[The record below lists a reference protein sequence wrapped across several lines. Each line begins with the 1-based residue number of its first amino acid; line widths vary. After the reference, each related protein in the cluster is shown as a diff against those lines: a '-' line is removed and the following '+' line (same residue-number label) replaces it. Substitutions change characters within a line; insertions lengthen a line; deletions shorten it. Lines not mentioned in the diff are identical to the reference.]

1 MVERIIELSVRH
13 KWVVFGAMLVLA
25 LFAAESARKT
35 PLDALP
41 DLSDPQVIV
50 YTEWM
55 GRSPDLVED
64 QITYPL
70 VRALQS
76 TPGVQTVRGYSM
88 FGMSFTYAIFGEGT
102 DIYWARTRVLEQL
115 GRVQQLLPPGLSP
128 TPGPD
133 ASGVGWIYQYV
144 LKDGTGRMDLAELR
158 ALQDFTVRPALQA
171 VAGVAEVASLGGFER
186 QYQIVIDPDQLVG
199 FGLTVTDITRSVRD
213 ANAEV
218 GARVL
223 ELAGR
228 EYVLRGRGY
237 VKALKDL
244 EQSVVAVGTGG
255 TPIRLGDVAS
265 VRYGPEIRR
274 GAADW
279 NGTGEAV
286 GGIVVMRIGSNALQ
300 VIRAL
305 DSQIA
310 TLRLPDGVR
319 LIPTYDRSE
328 LILGSVET
336 LTDTLIQQ
344 AIIVTIICLVFL
356 FHARSALVVMIVLP
370 LSVLLSFIAIR
381 YLGLSSNIMSLGG
394 IAIAIGELADAAIV
408 LIENAHV
415 RLATAPAG
423 ADRQRIIVD
432 ACKEVGR
439 PIFFS
444 LLLITVSFLPIF
456 TLTGQAGR
464 LFMPLAYTKTFAM
477 FAAAMLSITLAPP
490 LIVLLLRGR
499 FRTEATNPVSRLL
512 TAAYRPIAVLVVRFR
527 IVVVAA
533 AVLLM
538 IATVPTFHR
547 LGSEFMPPLDEGS
560 LLVMPTTF
568 PGIAIEEA
576 RRAMTAQ
583 NRIIM
588 RFPEIASVHGKAGR
602 AETATDPAQLDMI
615 ESVITLRPRPDWPTR
630 YTPRW
635 YSTIAPDW
643 AKRGLRRVWPEQQAR
658 TLAELSRDLDA
669 ALRMPGYQMAI
680 APPIRTRIDM
690 LTTGVRTPVGIK
702 VFGEELEEIERISVS
717 LEGLLRQVPGVRST
731 FAERQTGRE
740 YIDIIPDREAI
751 ARYGLTVRDVQDVVE
766 AAVGGMSVSTAIAG
780 RARFSINLRYAAD
793 QRSDPQALR
802 RILVPVQ
809 ATGSVADLSGANAGA
824 GASTQASGMG
834 GASRGASTGGGMGSM
849 GGGGGQVGVR
859 SGGAAAGL
867 APPPMGGLSVSPD
880 LMEQWRQPGAAV
892 PLGELA
898 DVRVTTGPPMI
909 KDENGVLVGY
919 VFADIDQTQRDLG
932 GWVDDAKTIV
942 ASQLALPPGYRLQWT
957 GQYEFLAEMEAR
969 LRDVI
974 PLTLVLVVAL
984 LYLSMRGWP
993 QTLLVLS
1000 SLPFAVAGSVWLL
1013 AFMDYN
1019 LSTAVWV
1026 GLIAVA
1032 GVAAETG
1039 IVMVVYLDE
1048 AFERYLR
1055 EGRIRTPADVDA
1067 AVVEGAAAR
1076 VRPLIMTV
1084 ATTVL
1089 GLLPLLWEAGVGA
1102 DVSARTAAPVVGGLW
1117 SCMFLT
1123 LLVLP
1128 AAYAMWRRHQ
1138 VRVTT
1143 AVSVP
1148 HDAVTTSN
1156 RASLHCRIIGYSRL
1170 TFPGHAVPDR
1180 MIELRSARVFNV
1192 ARRPSHPPHGRI
1204 HDGESQGFHGS
1215 KGSSRAGLRTL
1226 HGHRAR
1232 GGACLGDQGDRRLVS
1247 WFVQPGLSMDRD
1259 P

>member
-1 MVERIIELSVRH
+1 MVEKIIELSVRH
-13 KWVVFGAMLVLA
+13 KWVVFGVVLMLA
-25 LFAAESARKT
+25 LFAATAARQT

-41 DLSDPQVIV
+41 DISDPQVIIF
-50 YTEWM
+50 TEWM

-76 TPGVQTVRGYSM
+76 TPGVRTVRGYSM
-88 FGMSFTYAIFGEGT
+88 FGMSFTYALFDEGT

-115 GRVQQLLPPGLSP
+115 GRVQQLLPPGVSP
-128 TPGPD
+128 TLGPD
-133 ASGVGWIYQYV
+133 ASGVGWVYQYV
-144 LKDGTGRMDLAELR
+144 LKDSTGRMDLAELR

-186 QYQIVIDPDQLVG
+186 QYQIVIDPDKLVG

-237 VKALKDL
+237 VKELKDL
-244 EQSVVAVGTGG
+244 EQSVVTVGPGG
-255 TPIRLGDVAS
+255 TPVRLGDVAS
-265 VRYGPEIRR
+265 VGFGPEIRR

-286 GGIVVMRIGSNALQ
+286 GGIVVMRIGSNALR

-305 DSQIA
+305 EAEIA

-344 AIIVTIICLVFL
+344 AIIVTIICLIFL

-370 LSVLLSFIAIR
+370 LSVLMSFIGIR

-394 IAIAIGELADAAIV
+394 IAIAIGELGDAVIV

-415 RLATAPAG
+415 RLASAPPG
-423 ADRQRIIVD
+423 SDRQRTIVD

-444 LLLITVSFLPIF
+444 LLLITISFLPIF
-456 TLTGQAGR
+456 TLAGQAGR

-490 LIVLLLRGR
+490 LMVLLLKGR

-512 TAAYRPIAVLVVRFR
+512 SAVYRPIAVLVVRFR
-527 IVVVAA
+527 ILVVVAA
-533 AVLLM
+533 VALM
-538 IATVPTFHR
+538 AATVPTFQR

-576 RRAMTAQ
+576 RRALTAQ
-583 NRIIM
+583 DRIIM

-615 ESVITLRPRPDWPTR
+615 ESVIALRPRAAWPTR

-635 YSTIAPDW
+635 YSTTAPDW
-643 AKRGLRRVWPEQQAR
+643 AKGGLRRVWPEQQSR
-658 TLAELSRDLDA
+658 TLAELSRDLDV

-702 VFGEELEEIERISVS
+702 VFGEDLKEIERISVA
-717 LEGLLRQVPGVRST
+717 LEGMLRQVPGTRST

-740 YIDIIPDREAI
+740 YVDIVPNREAI

-766 AAVGGMSVSTAIAG
+766 AAVGGMPVSTAIAG

-802 RILVPVQ
+802 RILIPVQ
-809 ATGSVADLSGANAGA
+809 ATGSVTDLGGGNAGA
-824 GASTQASGMG
+824 GTSGQAG
-834 GASRGASTGGGMGSM
+834 GSVSSSAGGTGGGMGSM
-849 GGGGGQVGVR
+849 GGGGQSGA
-859 SGGAAAGL
+859 SGGTSASL
-867 APPPMGGLSVSPD
+867 APPPMGGFSAAPD
-880 LMEQWRQPGAAV
+880 VMEQWRQPGAAV
-892 PLGELA
+892 PLGQLA

-932 GWVDDAKTIV
+932 GWVDDARAVV
-942 ASQLALPPGYRLQWT
+942 ASQLALPAGYRLQWT

-969 LRDVI
+969 LRYVI
-974 PLTLVLVVAL
+974 PLTLILVVAL

-993 QTLLVLS
+993 QTFLVLS
-1000 SLPFAVAGSVWLL
+1000 SLPFALAGSVWLL
-1013 AFMDYN
+1013 AFMHYN

-1039 IVMVVYLDE
+1039 IVMIVYLDE
-1048 AFERYLR
+1048 SFARYMR
-1055 EGRIRTPADVDA
+1055 EGRIQKPEDVDA

-1089 GLLPLLWEAGVGA
+1089 GLLPLLWESGVGA

-1117 SCMFLT
+1117 SCMLLT

-1138 VRVTT
+1138 VRVAM
-1143 AVSVP
+1143 AVS
-1148 HDAVTTSN
+1148 
-1156 RASLHCRIIGYSRL
+1156 
-1170 TFPGHAVPDR
+1170 
-1180 MIELRSARVFNV
+1180 
-1192 ARRPSHPPHGRI
+1192 PPH
-1204 HDGESQGFHGS
+1204 EAEATSE
-1215 KGSSRAGLRTL
+1215 
-1226 HGHRAR
+1226 
-1232 GGACLGDQGDRRLVS
+1232 GAA
-1247 WFVQPGLSMDRD
+1247 
-1259 P
+1259 

>member
-13 KWVVFGAMLVLA
+13 RWVVFGVVLVMSLWA
-25 LFAAESARKT
+25 VDSVRKT

-41 DLSDPQVIV
+41 DLSDPQVII

-76 TPGVQTVRGYSM
+76 TPGIATVRGYSM
-88 FGMSFTYAIFGEGT
+88 FGMSFTYAIFADGT

-115 GRVQQLLPPGLSP
+115 GRVQQLLPPDVSP
-128 TPGPD
+128 TLGPD
-133 ASGVGWIYQYV
+133 ASGLGWVYQYV
-144 LKDGTGRMDLAELR
+144 LKDSSGRMDLAELR

-171 VAGVAEVASLGGFER
+171 VTGVAEVASLGGFER
-186 QYQIVIDPDQLVG
+186 QYQIVIDPDRLVG
-199 FGLTVTDITRSVRD
+199 FGLTLTDVTRSVRD

-237 VKALKDL
+237 VKTLADL
-244 EQSVVAVGTGG
+244 EQSVVTVGAGG

-265 VRYGPEIRR
+265 VRFGPELRR
-274 GAADW
+274 GAADY
-279 NGTGEAV
+279 NGTGETV
-286 GGIVVMRIGSNALQ
+286 GGIVVMRIGSNALR
-300 VIRAL
+300 VIQTLEA
-305 DSQIA
+305 QIA
-310 TLRLPDGVR
+310 TLQLPEGVQ

-328 LILGSVET
+328 LILGSVRT
-336 LTDTLIQQ
+336 LTQTLIQQ
-344 AIIVTIICLVFL
+344 AVIVTIICLVFL
-356 FHARSALVVMIVLP
+356 FHARSALIVMMVLP
-370 LSVLLSFIAIR
+370 LSVLMSFIAIR

-394 IAIAIGELADAAIV
+394 IAIAIGELADAVIV

-415 RLATAPAG
+415 RLAAAPRES
-423 ADRQRIIVD
+423 DRKQVIVD

-444 LLLITVSFLPIF
+444 LLLITISFLPIF
-456 TLTGQAGR
+456 TLAGQAGK
-464 LFMPLAYTKTFAM
+464 LFTPLAYTKTFAM
-477 FAAAMLSITLAPP
+477 FAAAILSITLAPP
-490 LIVLLLRGR
+490 LMVILLRGR
-499 FRTEATNPVSRLL
+499 FRTEATNPVSRILSAL
-512 TAAYRPIAVLVVRFR
+512 YRPVAVLVVRFR
-527 IVVVAA
+527 IVVVAL
-533 AVLLM
+533 AVVLM
-538 IATVPTFHR
+538 IVTVPVFQR

-576 RRAMTAQ
+576 RRALTMQ

-588 RFPEIASVHGKAGR
+588 SFPEVASVHGKAGR

-615 ESVITLRPRPDWPTR
+615 ESVIALRPRDEWAT
-630 YTPRW
+630 THTSRW
-635 YSTIAPDW
+635 YSTVAPDW
-643 AKRGLRRVWPEQQAR
+643 IKLALRPLWPEQRAR

-669 ALRMPGYQMAI
+669 ALQMPGYQMAI

-690 LTTGVRTPVGIK
+690 LSTGVRTPVGIK
-702 VFGEELEEIERISVS
+702 VFGEDLSEIERISVD
-717 LEGLLRQVPGVRST
+717 LEGMLREVHGTRST

-740 YIDIIPDREAI
+740 YIDITPNRDAI

-766 AAVGGMSVSTAIAG
+766 AAVGGMTVSTAIAG

-793 QRSDPQALR
+793 QRADPQALR

-809 ATGSVADLSGANAGA
+809 STASVMDFGGANTGA
-824 GASTQASGMG
+824 GATAQGGGMAG
-834 GASRGASTGGGMGSM
+834 SPAGSGGGMGGSM
-849 GGGGGQVGVR
+849 SSGGGRPGGT
-859 SGGAAAGL
+859 ATTPAL
-867 APPPMGGLSVSPD
+867 PAPAMGGLTASLD
-880 LMEQWRQPGAAV
+880 FMEQWRQPGAAV

-898 DVRVTTGPPMI
+898 EVRVTTGPPMI

-932 GWVDDAKTIV
+932 GWVSDAKAVV
-942 ASQLALPPGYRLQWT
+942 ASRLSLPAGYRLQWT

-969 LRDVI
+969 LRYVI
-974 PLTLVLVVAL
+974 PLTLMLVVVL

-993 QTLLVLS
+993 QTFLVLS
-1000 SLPFAVAGSVWLL
+1000 SLPFALAGSVWLL
-1013 AFMDYN
+1013 ALMDYN

-1048 AFERYLR
+1048 AFTRYMS
-1055 EGRIRTPADVDA
+1055 EGRIQKPEDVDA

-1076 VRPLIMTV
+1076 VRPLVMTV

-1117 SCMFLT
+1117 SCMLLT

-1138 VRVTT
+1138 VRKSMTARIDD
-1143 AVSVP
+1143 AVS
-1148 HDAVTTSN
+1148 
-1156 RASLHCRIIGYSRL
+1156 L
-1170 TFPGHAVPDR
+1170 TVEG
-1180 MIELRSARVFNV
+1180 
-1192 ARRPSHPPHGRI
+1192 
-1204 HDGESQGFHGS
+1204 
-1215 KGSSRAGLRTL
+1215 
-1226 HGHRAR
+1226 
-1232 GGACLGDQGDRRLVS
+1232 VS
-1247 WFVQPGLSMDRD
+1247 
-1259 P
+1259 

>member
-1 MVERIIELSVRH
+1 MVERIIEFSVRRS
-13 KWVVFGAMLVLA
+13 WLV
-25 LFAAESARKT
+25 FAAVIALSLWAVDSVRRT

-64 QITYPL
+64 QVTYPL

-88 FGMSFTYAIFGEGT
+88 FGMSFTYALFDEGT

-115 GRVQQLLPPGLSP
+115 GRAQPLLPPGVAP
-128 TPGPD
+128 TLGPD
-133 ASGVGWIYQYV
+133 ASGIGWVYQYV
-144 LKDGTGRMDLAELR
+144 LTDETGRLDPAELR

-171 VAGVAEVASLGGFER
+171 VPGVAEVASLGGFER
-186 QYQIVIDPDQLVG
+186 QYQIVVDPDRLVG
-199 FGLTVTDITRSVRD
+199 FGLTMADLTRAVRD

-237 VKALKDL
+237 VKDLSDL
-244 EQSVVAVGTGG
+244 EQSVVTVGGGG
-255 TPIRLGDVAS
+255 TPIRLGDVAR

-300 VIRAL
+300 VIRAVEQEITL
-305 DSQIA
+305 
-310 TLRLPDGVR
+310 LRLPEGVR
-319 LIPTYDRSE
+319 LVPTYDRSG
-328 LILGSVET
+328 LILGSIAT
-336 LTDTLIQQ
+336 LRGTLFQQ
-344 AIIVTIICLVFL
+344 AVIVTLICLVFL
-356 FHARSALVVMIVLP
+356 FHARSALVVMFVLP
-370 LSVLLSFIAIR
+370 ASVLLSFIGIR
-381 YLGLSSNIMSLGG
+381 YLGLTSNIMSLGG

-415 RLATAPAG
+415 RLAAAHAG
-423 ADRQRIIVD
+423 ADRKRIIVD

-456 TLTGQAGR
+456 TLAGQAGR
-464 LFMPLAYTKTFAM
+464 LFTPLAYTKTFAM
-477 FAAAMLSITLAPP
+477 FAAAMLSITLAPA
-490 LIVLLLRGR
+490 LMVLLLRGR
-499 FRTEATNPVSRLL
+499 FRSEAENPVSRLL
-512 TAAYRPIAVLVVRFR
+512 RAVYRPIAVR
-527 IVVVAA
+527 IVRYRAAVVAA
-533 AVLLM
+533 ALLLM
-538 IATVPTFHR
+538 LATIPVFQR

-568 PGIAIEEA
+568 PGISIEEA
-576 RRAMTAQ
+576 RRAMTRQ
-583 NRIIM
+583 NQIIM
-588 RFPEIASVHGKAGR
+588 GFPEVASVHGKVGR

-615 ESVITLRPRPDWPTR
+615 ESVIALHPHEQWPAHHVG
-630 YTPRW
+630 RW
-635 YSTIAPDW
+635 YSGVSPEW
-643 AKRGLRRVWPEQQAR
+643 AQRVLRRVWPDSRAR

-702 VFGEELEEIERISVS
+702 VFGDDLAGIERISIA
-717 LEGLLRQVPGVRST
+717 LEGLLRQVPGTRST

-740 YIDIIPDREAI
+740 YVDIVPNRDAI
-751 ARYGLTVRDVQDVVE
+751 ARHGLTMRDVQDVVE
-766 AAVGGMSVSTAIAG
+766 AAVGGMPVSTAIAG
-780 RARFSINLRYAAD
+780 RARFSINLRLAAD

-809 ATGSVADLSGANAGA
+809 TTTSMAVMESPSDL
-824 GASTQASGMG
+824 QD
-834 GASRGASTGGGMGSM
+834 R
-849 GGGGGQVGVR
+849 
-859 SGGAAAGL
+859 
-867 APPPMGGLSVSPD
+867 
-880 LMEQWRQPGAAV
+880 WRQPGAAV

-898 DVRVTTGPPMI
+898 EIRVTTGPPMI

-919 VFADIDQTQRDLG
+919 VFADIDPTARDLG
-932 GWVDDAKTIV
+932 GWVADAKTLV
-942 ASQLALPPGYRLQWT
+942 ASQLQIPAGYRLQWT
-957 GQYEFLAEMEAR
+957 GQYEFLAQMEDR
-969 LRDVI
+969 LRYVI
-974 PLTLVLVVAL
+974 PLTLLLVVAL

-993 QTLLVLS
+993 QTFLVLL
-1000 SLPFAVAGSVWLL
+1000 SLPFAVAGSVVLL
-1013 AFMDYN
+1013 AVMHYN
-1019 LSTAVWV
+1019 LSTAAWV
-1026 GLIAVA
+1026 GIIAVA

-1048 AFERYLR
+1048 AFLRYSR
-1055 EGRIRTPADVDA
+1055 EGRIQKPDDVDD
-1067 AVVEGAAAR
+1067 AVVEGASAR
-1076 VRPLIMTV
+1076 VRPLVMTV

-1089 GLLPLLWEAGVGA
+1089 GLLPLLWESGVGA

-1117 SCMFLT
+1117 ACMILT

-1138 VRVTT
+1138 VRVSLLEARPHVAT
-1143 AVSVP
+1143 A
-1148 HDAVTTSN
+1148 A
-1156 RASLHCRIIGYSRL
+1156 G
-1170 TFPGHAVPDR
+1170 
-1180 MIELRSARVFNV
+1180 SA
-1192 ARRPSHPPHGRI
+1192 G
-1204 HDGESQGFHGS
+1204 
-1215 KGSSRAGLRTL
+1215 
-1226 HGHRAR
+1226 
-1232 GGACLGDQGDRRLVS
+1232 
-1247 WFVQPGLSMDRD
+1247 
-1259 P
+1259 

>member
-1 MVERIIELSVRH
+1 MVGRIIELSVRH
-13 KWVVFGAMLVLA
+13 RWVVFGLVLVLSLWA
-25 LFAAESARKT
+25 VDSVRRT

-41 DLSDPQVIV
+41 DLSDPQVII

-76 TPGVQTVRGYSM
+76 TPGITTVRGYSM
-88 FGMSFTYAIFGEGT
+88 FGMSFTYAIFADGT

-115 GRVQQLLPPGLSP
+115 GRVQQLLPPDVSP
-128 TPGPD
+128 TLGPD
-133 ASGVGWIYQYV
+133 ASGLGWVYQYV
-144 LKDGTGRMDLAELR
+144 LKDNSGRMDLAELR

-171 VAGVAEVASLGGFER
+171 VTGVAEVASLGGFER
-186 QYQIVIDPDQLVG
+186 QYQIVIDPDRLIG
-199 FGLTVTDITRSVRD
+199 FGLTLTDVTRSVRD
-213 ANAEV
+213 SNAEV

-237 VKALKDL
+237 VKTLADL
-244 EQSVVAVGTGG
+244 EQSVLTLGAGG

-265 VRYGPEIRR
+265 VRFGPEIRR

-286 GGIVVMRIGSNALQ
+286 GGIVVMRIGSNALN
-300 VIRAL
+300 VINAL
-305 DSQIA
+305 KAEIA
-310 TLRLPDGVR
+310 ALQLPEGVE
-319 LIPTYDRSE
+319 LIPSYDRSE
-328 LILGSVET
+328 LIVGSVDT
-336 LTDTLIQQ
+336 LTQTLMQQ
-344 AIIVTIICLVFL
+344 AVIVTIICLVFL
-356 FHARSALVVMIVLP
+356 FHARSALIVMIILP
-370 LSVLLSFIAIR
+370 LSVLMSFIAIR

-394 IAIAIGELADAAIV
+394 IAIAIGELADAVIV

-415 RLATAPAG
+415 RLAAAPPKS
-423 ADRQRIIVD
+423 DRKRIIVD

-444 LLLITVSFLPIF
+444 LLLITISFLPIF
-456 TLTGQAGR
+456 TLAGQAGK
-464 LFMPLAYTKTFAM
+464 LFTPLAYTKTFAM
-477 FAAAMLSITLAPP
+477 FAAAVLSITLAPP
-490 LIVLLLRGR
+490 LMVLLLRGR
-499 FRTEATNPVSRLL
+499 FRTEATNPVSRIL
-512 TAAYRPIAVLVVRFR
+512 TALYRPIAALMVRFR
-527 IVVVAA
+527 IAVVVC

-538 IATVPTFHR
+538 VATVPVFQR

-576 RRAMTAQ
+576 RRALTMQ

-588 RFPEIASVHGKAGR
+588 SFPEVASVHGKAGR

-615 ESVITLRPRPDWPTR
+615 ESVIALRSRDEWPTAYRPQWYSNWAPDFMKGLLRP
-630 YTPRW
+630 
-635 YSTIAPDW
+635 A
-643 AKRGLRRVWPEQQAR
+643 WPEQRAR

-669 ALRMPGYQMAI
+669 ALQMPGYQMAI

-690 LTTGVRTPVGIK
+690 LSTGVRTPVGIK
-702 VFGEELEEIERISVS
+702 VFGENLTEIERISVD
-717 LEGLLRQVPGVRST
+717 LEGMLRQVAGTRST

-740 YIDIIPDREAI
+740 YIDITPNRDAI

-766 AAVGGMSVSTAIAG
+766 AAVGGMTVSTAIAG

-793 QRSDPQALR
+793 QRGDPQALR

-809 ATGSVADLSGANAGA
+809 SSASVMDFGGANAGA
-824 GASTQASGMG
+824 GASAQS
-834 GASRGASTGGGMGSM
+834 GGMAGPTATSSVGSM
-849 GGGGGQVGVR
+849 GGSMSSGAR
-859 SGGAAAGL
+859 SGASL
-867 APPPMGGLSVSPD
+867 APPAQAAPAMGATTNSPD
-880 LMEQWRQPGAAV
+880 FMEQWRQPAAAV

-898 DVRVTTGPPMI
+898 DIRVTTGPPMI

-919 VFADIDQTQRDLG
+919 VFADIDQTERDLG
-932 GWVDDAKTIV
+932 GWVRDAKAVV
-942 ASQLALPPGYRLQWT
+942 AAGLSLPAGYRLQWT

-969 LRDVI
+969 LRFVI
-974 PLTLVLVVAL
+974 PLTLVLVIVL
-984 LYLSMRGWP
+984 LYLAMRGWP
-993 QTLLVLS
+993 QTFLVLS

-1013 AFMDYN
+1013 ALMNYN

-1048 AFERYLR
+1048 AFARYMS
-1055 EGRIRTPADVDA
+1055 EGRIQKPEDVDA

-1076 VRPLIMTV
+1076 VRPLVMTV

-1117 SCMFLT
+1117 SCMVLT

-1128 AAYAMWRRHQ
+1128 AAYAIWRRRQ
-1138 VRVTT
+1138 VRIAMPATI
-1143 AVSVP
+1143 
-1148 HDAVTTSN
+1148 
-1156 RASLHCRIIGYSRL
+1156 LQG
-1170 TFPGHAVPDR
+1170 
-1180 MIELRSARVFNV
+1180 IELPTGGV
-1192 ARRPSHPPHGRI
+1192 A
-1204 HDGESQGFHGS
+1204 
-1215 KGSSRAGLRTL
+1215 
-1226 HGHRAR
+1226 
-1232 GGACLGDQGDRRLVS
+1232 
-1247 WFVQPGLSMDRD
+1247 
-1259 P
+1259 

>member
-13 KWVVFGAMLVLA
+13 RWVVLGVVLVMSLWA
-25 LFAAESARKT
+25 VDSVRKT

-41 DLSDPQVIV
+41 DLSDPQVII
-50 YTEWM
+50 YSEWM

-76 TPGVQTVRGYSM
+76 TPGIATVRGYSM
-88 FGMSFTYAIFGEGT
+88 FGMSFTYAVFTDGI

-115 GRVQQLLPPGLSP
+115 GRVQHLLPPDVSP
-128 TPGPD
+128 TLGPD
-133 ASGVGWIYQYV
+133 ASGLGWVYQYV
-144 LKDGTGRMDLAELR
+144 LKDNSGRMDLAELR
-158 ALQDFTVRPALQA
+158 ALQDFTVRQALQA
-171 VAGVAEVASLGGFER
+171 VTGVAEVVSLGGFER
-186 QYQIVIDPDQLVG
+186 QYQIVIDPERLVG
-199 FGLTVTDITRSVRD
+199 FGLTLTDVTRSVRD

-237 VKALKDL
+237 VKTLADL
-244 EQSVVAVGTGG
+244 EQSVVTVGAGG
-255 TPIRLGDVAS
+255 TPIRLGDVAK
-265 VRYGPEIRR
+265 VRFGPEIRR
-274 GAADW
+274 GAADY

-286 GGIVVMRIGSNALQ
+286 GGIVVMRIGSNALR
-300 VIRAL
+300 VIQAL
-305 DSQIA
+305 DAQIA
-310 TLRLPDGVR
+310 TLRLPDGVQ
-319 LIPTYDRSE
+319 LIPTYDRSA
-328 LILGSVET
+328 LILGSVKT
-336 LTDTLIQQ
+336 LTQTLMQQ
-344 AIIVTIICLVFL
+344 AVIVTIICLVFL
-356 FHARSALVVMIVLP
+356 FHARSALIVMMVLP
-370 LSVLLSFIAIR
+370 LSVLLSFITIR

-394 IAIAIGELADAAIV
+394 IAIAIGELADAVIV

-415 RLATAPAG
+415 RLAAAPRDS
-423 ADRQRIIVD
+423 DRKQVIVD

-444 LLLITVSFLPIF
+444 LMLITVSFLPIF
-456 TLTGQAGR
+456 TLAGQAGK
-464 LFMPLAYTKTFAM
+464 LFTPLAYTKTFAM
-477 FAAAMLSITLAPP
+477 FTAAILSITLAPP
-490 LIVLLLRGR
+490 LMVLLLRGR
-499 FRTEATNPVSRLL
+499 FRTEAANPVSRILSAL
-512 TAAYRPIAVLVVRFR
+512 YRPIAVLVVRFR
-527 IVVVAA
+527 IAVVAL

-538 IATVPTFHR
+538 LATVPVFQR

-576 RRAMTAQ
+576 RRALTMQ
-583 NRIIM
+583 NRTIM
-588 RFPEIASVHGKAGR
+588 SFPEVASVHGKAGR

-615 ESVITLRPRPDWPTR
+615 ESVIALRPRDAWPTT
-630 YTPRW
+630 YIARW
-635 YSTIAPDW
+635 YSTLAPDW
-643 AKRGLRRVWPEQQAR
+643 MKRAFRPVWPEQRAR

-669 ALRMPGYQMAI
+669 ALQMPGYQMAI

-690 LTTGVRTPVGIK
+690 LSTGVRTPVGIK
-702 VFGEELEEIERISVS
+702 VFGDDLSEIERISVD
-717 LEGLLRQVPGVRST
+717 LEGMLRKVPGTRST

-740 YIDIIPDREAI
+740 YIDITPNRDAI

-766 AAVGGMSVSTAIAG
+766 AAVGGMTVSTAIAG

-793 QRSDPQALR
+793 QRADPQALR

-809 ATGSVADLSGANAGA
+809 STASVMDFGGGNAGA
-824 GASTQASGMG
+824 GAAAQGGGMAGQAAGSVGGMG
-834 GASRGASTGGGMGSM
+834 GSMSSAGGQPRGAATTPALAAPAMG
-849 GGGGGQVGVR
+849 
-859 SGGAAAGL
+859 AL
-867 APPPMGGLSVSPD
+867 TTSPD
-880 LMEQWRQPGAAV
+880 FMEQWRQPGAAV
-892 PLGELA
+892 PLSELA

-919 VFADIDQTQRDLG
+919 VFADIDQTERDLG
-932 GWVDDAKTIV
+932 GWVSDAKAVV
-942 ASQLALPPGYRLQWT
+942 ASRLSLPAGYRLQWT

-969 LRDVI
+969 LRYVI
-974 PLTLVLVVAL
+974 PLTLFLVVVL

-993 QTLLVLS
+993 QTFLVLS
-1000 SLPFAVAGSVWLL
+1000 SLPFALAGSVGLL
-1013 AFMDYN
+1013 ALMDYN

-1048 AFERYLR
+1048 AFTRYAK
-1055 EGRIRTPADVDA
+1055 EGRIQKPDDVDA

-1076 VRPLIMTV
+1076 VRPLVMTV

-1117 SCMFLT
+1117 SCMILT

-1128 AAYAMWRRHQ
+1128 AAYAIWRRHQ
-1138 VRVTT
+1138 VRVATI
-1143 AVSVP
+1143 AAL
-1148 HDAVTTSN
+1148 D
-1156 RASLHCRIIGYSRL
+1156 
-1170 TFPGHAVPDR
+1170 
-1180 MIELRSARVFNV
+1180 
-1192 ARRPSHPPHGRI
+1192 HPEALPQEGI
-1204 HDGESQGFHGS
+1204 
-1215 KGSSRAGLRTL
+1215 A
-1226 HGHRAR
+1226 
-1232 GGACLGDQGDRRLVS
+1232 
-1247 WFVQPGLSMDRD
+1247 
-1259 P
+1259 

>member
-1 MVERIIELSVRH
+1 MVEKIIELSVRH
-13 KWVVFGAMLVLA
+13 KWVVFGVVLVLA
-25 LFAAESARKT
+25 LFAADAARRT

-41 DLSDPQVIV
+41 DISDPQVIV
-50 YTEWM
+50 FTEWM

-76 TPGVQTVRGYSM
+76 TPGARTVRGYSM
-88 FGMSFTYAIFGEGT
+88 FGMSFTYALFDEGT

-115 GRVQQLLPPGLSP
+115 GRVQQLLPPGVSP
-128 TPGPD
+128 ALGPD

-144 LKDGTGRMDLAELR
+144 LKDDSGRMDLAELR

-186 QYQIVIDPDQLVG
+186 QYQIVIDPDKLVAY
-199 FGLTVTDITRSVRD
+199 GLTVTDITRSVRD

-237 VKALKDL
+237 VKELKDL
-244 EQSVVAVGTGG
+244 EQSVVTVGPAG
-255 TPIRLGDVAS
+255 TPIRLGDVAR
-265 VRYGPEIRR
+265 VGFGPEIRR

-305 DSQIA
+305 EAEMA

-319 LIPTYDRSE
+319 LIPTYDRSA

-344 AIIVTIICLVFL
+344 AIIVTIICLIFL

-370 LSVLLSFIAIR
+370 LSVLMSFIGIR

-394 IAIAIGELADAAIV
+394 IAIAIGELGDAVIV

-415 RLATAPAG
+415 RLASAPSG
-423 ADRQRIIVD
+423 SDRQRIIVD

-444 LLLITVSFLPIF
+444 LLLITISFLPIF
-456 TLTGQAGR
+456 TLAGQAGR

-490 LIVLLLRGR
+490 LMVLLLKGR
-499 FRTEATNPVSRLL
+499 FRTEAANPVSRLL
-512 TAAYRPIAVLVVRFR
+512 SATYRPVAVLVVRFR
-527 IVVVAA
+527 ILVVAA
-533 AVLLM
+533 AVVLM
-538 IATVPTFHR
+538 VATVPTFQR

-576 RRAMTAQ
+576 RRALTAQ
-583 NRIIM
+583 DRIIM
-588 RFPEIASVHGKAGR
+588 RFAEIASVHGKAGR

-615 ESVITLRPRPDWPTR
+615 ESVIALRPRADWPTR

-635 YSTIAPDW
+635 YSTTAPDW
-643 AKRGLRRVWPEQQAR
+643 AKRGLRRIWPEQQSR
-658 TLAELSRDLDA
+658 TLAELSRDLDI

-702 VFGEELEEIERISVS
+702 VFGEDLKEIERVSVA
-717 LEGLLRQVPGVRST
+717 LEGMLRQVPGTRST

-740 YIDIIPDREAI
+740 YVDIVPDREAI
-751 ARYGLTVRDVQDVVE
+751 ARYGLTVRDVQAVVE
-766 AAVGGMSVSTAIAG
+766 AAVGGMPVSTAIAG

-809 ATGSVADLSGANAGA
+809 ATSSLTDIGGGTTGAGTSAQAGGMVTSGA
-824 GASTQASGMG
+824 SGTG
-834 GASRGASTGGGMGSM
+834 GAMGSM
-849 GGGGGQVGVR
+849 GGGGGR
-859 SGGAAAGL
+859 SRASGGTSASLAGP
-867 APPPMGGLSVSPD
+867 AMGGFSASADVL
-880 LMEQWRQPGAAV
+880 EQWRQPGAAV
-892 PLGELA
+892 PLGQLA

-919 VFADIDQTQRDLG
+919 VYADIDQTQRDLG
-932 GWVDDAKTIV
+932 GWVDDAKAVV
-942 ASQLALPPGYRLQWT
+942 ASQLALPAGYRLQWT

-969 LRDVI
+969 LRYVI

-1000 SLPFAVAGSVWLL
+1000 SLPFALAGSVWLL
-1013 AFMDYN
+1013 ALMHYN

-1048 AFERYLR
+1048 SFSRHMR
-1055 EGRIRTPADVDA
+1055 EGRIQKPEDVDA
-1067 AVVEGAAAR
+1067 AVVEGASAR

-1089 GLLPLLWEAGVGA
+1089 GLLPLLWESGVGA

-1117 SCMFLT
+1117 SCMLLT

-1128 AAYAMWRRHQ
+1128 AAYAIWRRHQ
-1138 VRVTT
+1138 VRVAMNVSLSHAAPQTSVG
-1143 AVSVP
+1143 AV
-1148 HDAVTTSN
+1148 
-1156 RASLHCRIIGYSRL
+1156 
-1170 TFPGHAVPDR
+1170 
-1180 MIELRSARVFNV
+1180 
-1192 ARRPSHPPHGRI
+1192 
-1204 HDGESQGFHGS
+1204 
-1215 KGSSRAGLRTL
+1215 
-1226 HGHRAR
+1226 
-1232 GGACLGDQGDRRLVS
+1232 
-1247 WFVQPGLSMDRD
+1247 
-1259 P
+1259 

>member
-1 MVERIIELSVRH
+1 MVERLIELSARRM
-13 KWVVFGAMLVLA
+13 WIVVGIVLVLA
-25 LFAAESARKT
+25 LWAVDSVRKT

-41 DLSDPQVIV
+41 DISDPQVIV

-70 VRALQS
+70 VRTLQS
-76 TPGVQTVRGYSM
+76 TPGVVTVRGYSM
-88 FGMSFTYAIFGEGT
+88 FGMSFTYALFEEGT

-115 GRVQQLLPPGLSP
+115 GRVQQLLPPDVAP
-128 TPGPD
+128 TLGPD
-133 ASGVGWIYQYV
+133 ASGVGWVYQYV
-144 LKDGTGRMDLAELR
+144 LKDTSGRLDLAELR
-158 ALQDFTVRPALQA
+158 AFQDFTVRPALQA
-171 VAGVAEVASLGGFER
+171 VPGVAEVASVGGFQR
-186 QYQIVIDPDQLVG
+186 QYQIVIDPDRLVG
-199 FGLTVTDITRSVRD
+199 FGLTFGDVTRSVRD

-237 VKALKDL
+237 VKELSDL
-244 EQSVVAVGTGG
+244 ERSVVTVGAGG
-255 TPIRLGDVAS
+255 IPIRLGDVAR
-265 VRYGPEIRR
+265 VQYGPDIRR
-274 GAADW
+274 GAADY
-279 NGTGEAV
+279 NGTGETV
-286 GGIVVMRIGSNALQ
+286 GGIVVMRIGSNALE

-305 DSQIA
+305 ETQIA
-310 TLRLPDGVR
+310 TLRLPEGVR
-319 LIPTYDRSE
+319 LTPTYDRSE
-328 LILGSVET
+328 LILGSVKT

-344 AIIVTIICLVFL
+344 SVIVTIICLVFL

-370 LSVLLSFIAIR
+370 LSVLMSFIGIR
-381 YLGLSSNIMSLGG
+381 YLGLTSNIMSLGG
-394 IAIAIGELADAAIV
+394 IAIAMGELADAVIV

-415 RLATAPAG
+415 RLAAAPPG
-423 ADRQRIIVD
+423 SDRKRVIID

-444 LLLITVSFLPIF
+444 LLLITISFLPIF
-456 TLTGQAGR
+456 TLAGQAGR
-464 LFMPLAYTKTFAM
+464 LFTPLAYTKTFAM
-477 FAAAMLSITLAPP
+477 FAAAILSITLAPP
-490 LIVLLLRGR
+490 LMVLLLRGR

-512 TAAYRPIAVLVVRFR
+512 SMLYRPIATVVVRFR
-527 IVVVAA
+527 FLVVAA

-538 IATVPTFHR
+538 IATIPVFQR

-576 RRAMTAQ
+576 RRALVAQ
-583 NRIIM
+583 DRIIM
-588 RFPEIASVHGKAGR
+588 RFPEVHSVHGKAGR

-615 ESVITLRPRPDWPTR
+615 ESVITLRPRDEWPTR
-630 YTPRW
+630 YTERW
-635 YSTIAPDW
+635 YSTRAPEW
-643 AKRGLRRVWPEQQAR
+643 LKNAALRRVWPEQQAR
-658 TLAELSRDLDA
+658 TLAELSRAMDA

-690 LTTGVRTPVGIK
+690 LTTGVRTPVGVK
-702 VFGEELEEIERISVS
+702 VFGDDLNEIERISVS
-717 LEGLLRQVPGVRST
+717 LEGLLRQVPGTRST

-740 YIDIIPDREAI
+740 YVDIAPNRDAI

-766 AAVGGMSVSTAIAG
+766 AAIGGMPVSMAIAG
-780 RARFSINLRYAAD
+780 RSRFSINLRIAAD

-802 RILVPVQ
+802 ALLVPVPS
-809 ATGSVADLSGANAGA
+809 TGSLVDIGGTNSGA
-824 GASTQASGMG
+824 GASAASGGMAGSATG
-834 GASRGASTGGGMGSM
+834 GGGGMGGM
-849 GGGGGQVGVR
+849 GGGTAPGGMRGGVNIAASIAPQPMR
-859 SGGAAAGL
+859 GGSAADPEFL
-867 APPPMGGLSVSPD
+867 
-880 LMEQWRQPGAAV
+880 EQWRQPGASV
-892 PLGELA
+892 PLGQLA

-919 VFADIDQTQRDLG
+919 VFADIDQTERDLG
-932 GWVDDAKTIV
+932 GWVDDAKAVV
-942 ASQLALPPGYRLQWT
+942 ASQLTLPAGYRLQWT

-969 LRDVI
+969 LRYVI
-974 PLTLVLVVAL
+974 PLTLVLVVVL

-993 QTLLVLS
+993 QTFLVLS

-1048 AFERYLR
+1048 AFARYMR
-1055 EGRIRTPADVDA
+1055 EGRIQTPADVDQ
-1067 AVVEGAAAR
+1067 AVIEGASAR
-1076 VRPLIMTV
+1076 VRPLVMTV

-1089 GLLPLLWEAGVGA
+1089 GLLPLLWEGGVGA

-1117 SCMFLT
+1117 SCMLLT

-1138 VRVTT
+1138 VRAAIALST
-1143 AVSVP
+1143 
-1148 HDAVTTSN
+1148 
-1156 RASLHCRIIGYSRL
+1156 
-1170 TFPGHAVPDR
+1170 PGD
-1180 MIELRSARVFNV
+1180 V
-1192 ARRPSHPPHGRI
+1192 AADP
-1204 HDGESQGFHGS
+1204 
-1215 KGSSRAGLRTL
+1215 
-1226 HGHRAR
+1226 
-1232 GGACLGDQGDRRLVS
+1232 GGAA
-1247 WFVQPGLSMDRD
+1247 
-1259 P
+1259 

>member
-1 MVERIIELSVRH
+1 MVERIIELSVRY
-13 KWVVFGAMLVLA
+13 KWSVFGAVLALA
-25 LFAAESARKT
+25 LFAADSVRKT

-41 DLSDPQVIV
+41 DLSDPQVII
-50 YTEWM
+50 YAEWM

-88 FGMSFTYAIFGEGT
+88 FGMSFTYALFGEGT

-115 GRVQQLLPPGLSP
+115 GRVQQLLPPGVSP
-128 TPGPD
+128 TLGPD
-133 ASGVGWIYQYV
+133 ASGIGWIYQYV
-144 LKDGTGRMDLAELR
+144 VKDTTGHLDLAELR
-158 ALQDFTVRPALQA
+158 ALQDFTIRPALQS
-171 VAGVAEVASLGGFER
+171 VPGVAEVASLGGFER
-186 QYQIVIDPDQLVG
+186 QYQIVVDPDRLVG
-199 FGLTVTDITRSVRD
+199 FGLTLTDITRSVRD

-237 VKALKDL
+237 VKDLADL
-244 EQSVVAVGTGG
+244 ERSVVTVGAGG
-255 TPIRLGDVAS
+255 TPVRLGDIAT
-265 VRYGPEIRR
+265 VRFGPDIRR
-274 GAADW
+274 GAADF

-286 GGIVVMRIGSNALQ
+286 GGIVVMRIGSNALR
-300 VIRAL
+300 VIEAL
-305 DSQIA
+305 KQQIA
-310 TLRLPDGVR
+310 TVQLPEGVQ
-319 LIPTYDRSE
+319 LIPTYDRSD
-328 LILGSVET
+328 LILGSIAT
-336 LTDTLIQQ
+336 LKDTLIQQ
-344 AIIVTIICLVFL
+344 AVIVTIICLVFL
-356 FHARSALVVMIVLP
+356 FHARSALVVMVVLP
-370 LSVLLSFIAIR
+370 LSVLFSFIAIR

-415 RLATAPAG
+415 RLAAAQPG
-423 ADRQRIIVD
+423 ADRKQIIVD

-456 TLTGQAGR
+456 TLAGQAGR
-464 LFMPLAYTKTFAM
+464 LFTPLAYTKTFAM
-477 FAAAMLSITLAPP
+477 FAAAILSITLAPP
-490 LIVLLLRGR
+490 LMVLLLRGR
-499 FRTEATNPVSRLL
+499 FRTEATNPVSRALV
-512 TAAYRPIAVLVVRFR
+512 AIYRPIARIVVHYR
-527 IVVVAA
+527 IVVVALA
-533 AVLLM
+533 AVLM
-538 IATVPTFHR
+538 VATVPVFQR
-547 LGSEFMPPLDEGS
+547 LGSEFMPPLDEGT

-568 PGIAIEEA
+568 PGISIEEA
-576 RRAMTAQ
+576 RRALQRQ
-583 NRIIM
+583 NQTIRG
-588 RFPEIASVHGKAGR
+588 FAEVASVHGKAGR

-615 ESVITLRPRPDWPTR
+615 ETVITLRPHEEWPSRHTH
-630 YTPRW
+630 RW
-635 YSTIAPDW
+635 YSDYAPAW
-643 AKRGLRRVWPEQQAR
+643 VKPALATVWPEERAR

-702 VFGEELEEIERISVS
+702 VFGNDLSEIERVS
-717 LEGLLRQVPGVRST
+717 ITLEGLLRQVPGTRST

-740 YIDIIPDREAI
+740 YVDIVPNRDAI
-751 ARYGLTVRDVQDVVE
+751 ARYGLTVRDVQDVIE
-766 AAVGGMSVSTAIAG
+766 AAVGGMPVSTAIAG
-780 RARFSINLRYAAD
+780 RARFSINVRYAAD
-793 QRSDPQALR
+793 RRSDPQALR

-809 ATGSVADLSGANAGA
+809 STGSVSDFG
-824 GASTQASGMG
+824 
-834 GASRGASTGGGMGSM
+834 GASTGGGASPRNGGMVSSAPVAAGGGMAGM
-849 GGGGGQVGVR
+849 GGGSSSAPMA
-859 SGGAAAGL
+859 SGGAMSATQQ
-867 APPPMGGLSVSPD
+867 PVPMGTAPGSLD
-880 LMEQWRQPGAAV
+880 LLEQYRQPGAAV

-898 DVRVTTGPPMI
+898 DVRVVTGPPMI

-919 VFADIDQTQRDLG
+919 VFADIDPIQRDLG
-932 GWVDDAKTIV
+932 GWVDDAKALV
-942 ASQLALPPGYRLQWT
+942 AAQLKLPTGYRLQWT
-957 GQYEFLAEMEAR
+957 GQYEFLAQMEAR
-969 LRDVI
+969 LRYII

-1000 SLPFAVAGSVWLL
+1000 SLPFAVAGSIWLL
-1013 AFMDYN
+1013 AFMHYN

-1048 AFERYLR
+1048 AFDRYMR
-1055 EGRIRTPADVDA
+1055 EGRIHKPDDVDA
-1067 AVVEGAAAR
+1067 AVVEGASAR
-1076 VRPLIMTV
+1076 VRPLLMTV

-1138 VRVTT
+1138 VRVTLALPLPLDAT
-1143 AVSVP
+1143 A
-1148 HDAVTTSN
+1148 
-1156 RASLHCRIIGYSRL
+1156 
-1170 TFPGHAVPDR
+1170 
-1180 MIELRSARVFNV
+1180 RS
-1192 ARRPSHPPHGRI
+1192 
-1204 HDGESQGFHGS
+1204 E
-1215 KGSSRAGLRTL
+1215 
-1226 HGHRAR
+1226 
-1232 GGACLGDQGDRRLVS
+1232 GAA
-1247 WFVQPGLSMDRD
+1247 
-1259 P
+1259 